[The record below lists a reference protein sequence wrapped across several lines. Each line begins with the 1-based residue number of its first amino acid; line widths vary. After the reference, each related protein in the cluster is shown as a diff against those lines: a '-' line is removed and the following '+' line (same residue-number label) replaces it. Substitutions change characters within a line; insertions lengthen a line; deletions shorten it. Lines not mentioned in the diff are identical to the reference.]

1 MVRRP
6 IAWALFFAGL
16 MLAAPWAVRQLLAAG
31 VVDDPTLPKRL
42 TMAIFGAFVAFSGNA
57 MPKMLTPLASMRC
70 DPGKVQE
77 MQRFAGLTWV
87 ITGLAYALAFLLL
100 PWSMAEPIAVLVLM
114 FGTVAVAARVF
125 GPKRFR
131 PAR

>member
-1 MVRRP
+1 MVRKP
-6 IAWALFFAGL
+6 ILWSLFFAGL
-16 MLAAPWAVRQLLAAG
+16 MLAAPWAAKQLIAAG
-31 VVDDPTLPKRL
+31 VIDDPTFPKRL
-42 TMAIFGAFVAFSGNA
+42 SMAIFGAFVAFSGNA

-70 DPGKVQE
+70 NPARVQE
-77 MQRFAGLTWV
+77 MQRFAGWTWV
-87 ITGLAYALAFLLL
+87 ITGLAYSLAFLFL
-100 PWSMAEPIAVLVLM
+100 PWPMAQPVAVLVLM